1 MNVTALSSLKTFHY
15 MTKASTNAN
24 SITQVPTGLD
34 GLTGFATVT
43 CFLKLYDK
51 VSAPVPGTD
60 VPKMTIMLPANVP
73 QRIDFGIE
81 TCAFK
86 NGLAF
91 AVTLNAPDADA
102 TVLAAADTSGVDFFY
117 SPSNANP

>member
-1 MNVTALSSLKTFHY
+1 MNVTALSSLKTLHY
-15 MTKASTNAN
+15 MTKASTNIN
-24 SITQVPTGLD
+24 QITTVPTGLD
-34 GLTGFATVT
+34 GLVAWSSVT
-43 CFLKLYDK
+43 CYLKLFDK
-51 VSAPVPGTD
+51 ASAPVLGTD
-60 VPKMTIMLPANVP
+60 TPKMTLQIPANVP

-102 TVLAAADTSGVDFFY
+102 TVLAGADTSGVDFFY